1 MLQDSFFGDINLAF
15 TNSPLFFLITVALIS
30 LSIGS
35 FLNVVIYRL
44 PVMMQNDWN
53 HECKLLLSDDL
64 KQAYTQEEG
73 KVFNLATPASSCP
86 KCKSKIKIWQNIP
99 ILSWLLLKGRCGS
112 CDNPISVRYP
122 SIELLTAIAS
132 VVIAHYFGPTA
143 LGFTYLLVTW
153 CLVALIFID
162 IDHMLLPDQITLPLL
177 WLALLASVFG
187 FTIEPAQAIIG
198 AAAGY
203 LCFWSVYWIFKLVTG
218 KEGMGYGDFKLMA
231 VFGALLG
238 WQSLPM
244 IILLSSL
251 VGAVIGITLLSIQ
264 GKDKATPI
272 PFGPYI
278 AIAGWIAMIY
288 GEQITSAYYQ
298 FALGH

>member
-1 MLQDSFFGDINLAF
+1 MDNLFQDIFFVF
-15 TNSPLFFLITVALIS
+15 TQSPLFYIFTITLVS

-44 PVMMQNDWN
+44 PVMMQNEWS
-53 HECKLLLSDDL
+53 HECKLLLTDDL
-64 KQAYTQEEG
+64 KQPYAQDEP
-73 KVFNLATPASSCP
+73 KVFNLATPASTCP
-86 KCKSKIKIWQNIP
+86 KCKSKIKAWQNIP
-99 ILSWLLLKGRCGS
+99 ILSWLFLKGRCGS
-112 CDNPISVRYP
+112 CDNSISVRYP

-132 VVIAHYFGPTA
+132 VAIAHYFGPTA
-143 LGFTYLLVTW
+143 LGLTYLIVTW
-153 CLVALIFID
+153 CLIALIFID

-187 FTIEPAQAIIG
+187 FTIEPAQGIIG
-198 AAAGY
+198 AAVGY
-203 LCFWSVYWIFKLVTG
+203 LCFWSVYWAFKLLTG

-278 AIAGWIAMIY
+278 AIAGWIAMIW